1 VKFWIE
7 ASRSLIE
14 AAVIALANAVLIF
27 IDWAVLV
34 LRARQAGRQLAIMSG
49 WSYVVIALVAKRMG

>member
-7 ASRSLIE
+7 ASRSLIG

-34 LRARQAGRQLAIMSG
+34 LFVLGK
-49 WSYVVIALVAKRMG
+49 LVGISPS